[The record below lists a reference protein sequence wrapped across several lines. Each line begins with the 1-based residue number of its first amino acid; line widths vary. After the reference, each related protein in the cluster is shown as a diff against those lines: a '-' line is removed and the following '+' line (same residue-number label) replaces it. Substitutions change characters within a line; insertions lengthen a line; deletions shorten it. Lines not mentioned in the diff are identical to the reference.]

1 MKPENIAAHL
11 KSNFKKTKK
20 SLEYFFRK
28 YLRISLT
35 KKVCKNCSFV
45 FLLLFSLVTEQQ
57 TLLSFVDD
65 DVTNPFEDDL
75 ESDMENGL
83 FDPTA
88 YEEEEE
94 EEDEMERTKSEG
106 IAEQDKVDNPF
117 D

>member
-1 MKPENIAAHL
+1 M
-11 KSNFKKTKK
+11 
-20 SLEYFFRK
+20 
-28 YLRISLT
+28 
-35 KKVCKNCSFV
+35 
-45 FLLLFSLVTEQQ
+45 TEQQ